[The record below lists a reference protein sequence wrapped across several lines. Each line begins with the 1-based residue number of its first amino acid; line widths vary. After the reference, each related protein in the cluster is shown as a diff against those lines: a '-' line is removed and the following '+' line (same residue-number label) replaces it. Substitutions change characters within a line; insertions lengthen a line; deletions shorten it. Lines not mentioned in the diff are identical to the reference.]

1 MKKIT
6 KTHTYREREKRSSK
20 WSHQWLQW
28 TPSRCLISRSL
39 ATHTTTEPFVTL
51 SRCPPSVCPLW
62 PSKKR
67 KKLKKK
73 QSNTLGEKED
83 LLLLLLLLL
92 RLGLLPLLL
101 PLFPRTSMLPLVVGF
116 FIGFPKKKEKKR
128 KEKESSDPGMT
139 RNDSTRGRM
148 KKKKKRRRRRRDEC
162 DALRWKRSTRK
173 WDSSIHFG
181 RFWWTSLSL
190 C

>member
-1 MKKIT
+1 MAAVDP
-6 KTHTYREREKRSSK
+6 RPGRC
-20 WSHQWLQW
+20 
-28 TPSRCLISRSL
+28 RCLISRSL

-139 RNDSTRGRM
+139 RNDSTRGRTTKRM
-148 KKKKKRRRRRRDEC
+148 KKKEKKTTKTTRRVRRSSMEKEH
-162 DALRWKRSTRK
+162 AEMGFINSFRSVLMDQPISMLI
-173 WDSSIHFG
+173 DSVP
-181 RFWWTSLSL
+181 
-190 C
+190 